1 MTNKDLVEYLFK
13 GFVSVVLFLALII
26 FNGFNDSIDKMQESI
41 NTLNIN
47 FASFSE
53 KLISS
58 GKERARLEKRIE
70 KLEDIKRTGN

>member
-26 FNGFNDSIDKMQESI
+26 FNGFDGSMGKMQESI

-47 FASFSE
+47 FAAFSE

-70 KLEDIKRTGN
+70 RLEEKQNK